1 MSETWRSMSAG
12 ALGRGIEAGK
22 ICPLDLTECFL
33 DAIDSHEHR
42 DRIYTTT
49 MRLHALEIAAAA
61 RGRAKA
67 GLRRGLLDGVPVSWK
82 DLFDTAGVPTE
93 AGSLLLKG
101 RMPARDALVVE
112 RLTGA
117 GMPPLGKTH
126 MTELAF
132 SGLGLNPVAQTPP
145 MIHDADR
152 VPGGSSSG
160 AAASVAW
167 GLAPL
172 AIGSDTGGS
181 VRVPAAWND
190 LVGLKTTSGRIPA
203 TGVVPLAEKF
213 DTIGPLART
222 VEDAALAFA
231 LLDGSNA
238 PDLRGAS
245 LDGARLLVLESVAF
259 DDIHAAPAEG
269 FQRAAKALEAAGAS
283 VTHGKVAA
291 VEEAMGLAGV
301 LYTSECYGI
310 WGETIE
316 LTPDVMFPPVRDRFR
331 AGAQHKASDYVAAWR
346 RLDRLRAE
354 WLAAT
359 AGYDAVL
366 IPSVASVPPR
376 IDDLMGDLDLFASE
390 NLLALRNT
398 RIGNLMGLCALTLPT
413 GVNCAGLMLMG
424 RPGDEARLLRLG
436 AAAEAAIGAVSGA

>member
-1 MSETWRSMSAG
+1 MSDKWRSMG
-12 ALGRGIEAGK
+12 AVDLGRGIGDGK
-22 ICPLDLTECFL
+22 ICPVDLTEGFL
-33 DAIDSHEHR
+33 EAIDSHPHR
-42 DRIYTTT
+42 DRIYTVT
-49 MRLHALEIAAAA
+49 MRRQALNSAVAA

-67 GLRRGLLDGVPVSWK
+67 GMRRGILDGVPVSWK

-112 RLTGA
+112 RLTAA

-132 SGLGLNPVAQTPP
+132 SGLGLNPVTQTPP
-145 MIHDADR
+145 MIHDPER

-167 GLAPL
+167 ELAPV

-181 VRVPAAWND
+181 VRVPSAWND
-190 LVGLKTTSGRIPA
+190 LVGLKTTAGRIPL
-203 TGVVPLAEKF
+203 TGAVPLAETF
-213 DTIGPLART
+213 DTIGPLARN
-222 VEDAALAFA
+222 VEDAAAVFA
-231 LLDGSNA
+231 LLDGSAA

-245 LDGARLLVLESVAF
+245 LDGARFLVLESVAF
-259 DDIHAAPAEG
+259 DGIHAGPAEG
-269 FQRAAKALEAAGAS
+269 FQSAIEAFARAGA
-283 VTHGKVAA
+283 VIRHGKVPAVDAA
-291 VEEAMGLAGV
+291 MALAGI

-331 AGAQHKASDYVAAWR
+331 GGAVHKAADYIAAGR
-346 RLDRLRAE
+346 QLQRLKAE
-354 WLAAT
+354 WSEAT

-366 IPSVASVPPR
+366 IPSVATLPPR
-376 IDDLMGDLDLFASE
+376 IDDLMADLDLFAAE
-390 NLLALRNT
+390 NLMALRNT

-413 GVNCAGLMLMG
+413 GVPSTGVMLMG
-424 RPGDEARLLRLG
+424 RPGGEARLLRLG
-436 AAAEAAIGAVSGA
+436 AAAEAALGL